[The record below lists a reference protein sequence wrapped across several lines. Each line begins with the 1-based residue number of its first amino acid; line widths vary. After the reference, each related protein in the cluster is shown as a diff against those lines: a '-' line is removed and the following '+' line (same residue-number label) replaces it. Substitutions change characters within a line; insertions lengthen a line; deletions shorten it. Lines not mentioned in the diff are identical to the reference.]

1 MKGEKNLIGD
11 RLRLARLMENPKATQ
26 SDISARLQVIGIS
39 LSASSVGK
47 IELGLR
53 PVTDIQLVALAKALK
68 VSTSWLLGE
77 S

>member
-39 LSASSVGK
+39 LS
-47 IELGLR
+47 
-53 PVTDIQLVALAKALK
+53 DIQLVALAKALK